1 MAEIKKQNGLMAP
14 ENNEDTQGDPVQ
26 RLRSQIFNQDP
37 DKDTGPLNLSRGMNA
52 IVKAFAKYGISEMGS
67 PGEII
72 GAKQFEVK
80 DYENQLE
87 LAEKLIQKEFEKT
100 ADARKI
106 IKARAATINEQDR
119 KLRET
124 GREVLQDPD
133 VTLYLKKSG
142 VDLSNPFLAQALG
155 KRYENMRGKMS
166 FSHEQAIA
174 SLANQAYN
182 EHKSGEVPFESEIEA
197 ISKIRVDP
205 TDETERMLAQ
215 EQIKKPKGFL
225 DRFAD
230 ASSPKGRVEKVTATL
245 RANLPPLQTPSTLEG
260 SREPPEVFGAV
271 AGPDRKRLRDGA
283 SNVIAAANNARI
295 NRDITGK
302 EDIKGGTENVNT
314 VKKLQGVI
322 ELIIDAGYKA
332 GDDSQLGQDA
342 ILIGELA
349 KSRIPEDAKNKQA
362 QFNTEISKIATG
374 LRGLNRF
381 EQRSFIK
388 ELRKDPN
395 LKTFMENKADESETG
410 PAQRFQD
417 KFNTTLSELRKK
429 GQVKEV
435 EKGTKNSPNK
445 VIVQI
450 GDLGY
455 NVSVF
460 NGEIVAFDDRPF
472 KIKLK
477 PGQNVKSLVAKPAR
491 KKNKLSLSEERK
503 MGEEYLKKR
512 KEEEAKPKTKNKSA
526 LEQFQENY
534 PNISFK
540 KKAPLTEIEKFN
552 RDF

>member
-52 IVKAFAKYGISEMGS
+52 IVKAFAKYGMTMVGS
-67 PGEII
+67 PGEQI
-72 GAKQFEVK
+72 GAMKFEQK

-87 LAEKLIQKEFEKT
+87 LAEKLIQKEFTEN

-106 IKARAATINEQDR
+106 IKARAATINEQNR

-124 GREVLQDPD
+124 GREVLRDPD

-155 KRYENMRGKMS
+155 KRYENMRSKLS
-166 FSHEQAIA
+166 FPHETAVA
-174 SLANQAYN
+174 SLANEAYN
-182 EHKSGEVPFESEIEA
+182 AHKSGEVPFESEIEA

-230 ASSPKGRVEKVTATL
+230 ASDPKRQTQKVRDTL

-260 SREPPEVFGAV
+260 SRKPSEVFGAV

-302 EDIKGGTENVNT
+302 EDIKGGSKNVNT
-314 VKKLQGVI
+314 VKKLQAVV

-349 KSRIPEDAKNKQA
+349 KSRVPEKPKNPQA

-395 LKTFMENKADESETG
+395 LKTFMENKADKSEPD

-417 KFNTTLSELRKK
+417 TFNTTLSELKK
-429 GQVKEV
+429 NGQVTEV

-455 NVSVF
+455 RASVF
-460 NGEIVAFDDRPF
+460 NGEVVAFDDKPF

-477 PGQNVKSLVAKPAR
+477 PGQSVKSVVAKPAK
-491 KKNKLSLSEERK
+491 KKNKLFSTEEEIK
-503 MGEEYLKKR
+503 KGEEFLKQQNN
-512 KEEEAKPKTKNKSA
+512 AKPSPKNKSA
-526 LEQFQENY
+526 LEEYKEKQQ
-534 PNISFK
+534 
-540 KKAPLTEIEKFN
+540 LTEIEKFN